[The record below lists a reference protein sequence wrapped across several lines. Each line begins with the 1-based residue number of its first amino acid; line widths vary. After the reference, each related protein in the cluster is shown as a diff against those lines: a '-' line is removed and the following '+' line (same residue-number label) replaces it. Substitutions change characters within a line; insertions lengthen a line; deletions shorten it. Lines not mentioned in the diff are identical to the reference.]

1 MISLGLMLVN
11 TSPRRSSNYKRFCSQ
26 NFVDVVN
33 HVLIFLKT
41 TYNTC
46 SVLKN

>member
-1 MISLGLMLVN
+1 MSTLCLMLVN

-26 NFVDVVN
+26 NFVDVVS

-41 TYNTC
+41 SYNTC